1 MTLRD
6 VTVTRLRV
14 VPARL
19 LSVRFARGGG
29 PGGQNVNKVETKV
42 DLRVDLS
49 GLLTLWGD
57 ADVAR
62 VRDKL
67 AARLDGDGCLQ
78 IVCSEERSQN
88 QNLEA
93 ALARLQALLRGALV
107 RPRPRRATRPTRG
120 SVERRLQ
127 AKKRRSDIK
136 DGRRAP
142 D

>member
-14 VPARL
+14 VPARY

-42 DLRVDLS
+42 DLRVDLT
-49 GLLTLWGD
+49 GLIDLWGAD
-57 ADVAR
+57 DVAR

-67 AARLDGDGCLQ
+67 AARLDGDGQLQ
-78 IVCSEERSQN
+78 VVCSEARSQS
-88 QNLEA
+88 QNIEA
-93 ALARLQALLRGALV
+93 AMARLQALLRGALV

-136 DGRRAP
+136 DGRRTP

>member
-14 VPARL
+14 VPARY

-49 GLLTLWGD
+49 GLIDLWGAD
-57 ADVAR
+57 DVAR

-67 AARLDGDGCLQ
+67 AARLDGDGQLQ
-78 IVCSEERSQN
+78 VVCSEGRSQS
-88 QNLEA
+88 QNIEA
-93 ALARLQALLRGALV
+93 AMARLQALLRGALV

-127 AKKRRSDIK
+127 AKKRRSGIK
-136 DGRRAP
+136 DGRRTP